1 MSQKNKK
8 FSNFIKTLSHYKS
21 SIPEKYS
28 IYYNNITSLYEKRII
43 ESKATVEKML
53 KTLTNKKDYK
63 VVPKKI
69 QSILDFVK
77 STKHRKPKNKQ
88 PNIIFT

>member
-28 IYYNNITSLYEKRII
+28 KYYNNITSLYEKRII

-53 KTLTNKKDYK
+53 KK
-63 VVPKKI
+63 
-69 QSILDFVK
+69 
-77 STKHRKPKNKQ
+77 
-88 PNIIFT
+88 